1 MARKRIGNQDP
12 TQSLILPYQ
21 KSKTKV
27 KETIALYEQTGR
39 SAQKWQATLIQ
50 HITAINKDGEWVH
63 SSFGYSV
70 PRQNGKNEIVA
81 MRELQGIANGERIL
95 HTAHRTSTSHT
106 AWERLCSFLEEAG
119 IEYKSIKAKGSENI
133 RIDGGGRIEFRT
145 RSTLGGLG
153 ESYDLLVIDEAQ
165 EYTTEQATA
174 LKYVIAAS
182 PNPQT
187 IYCGTPPTPLS
198 SGTVFM
204 NLRNDAIAGRTKD
217 TGWAEWSVEEESDVN
232 DRDLWYKCNPALGI
246 RITERTIQTEI
257 SSDTIDFNIQRL
269 GLWLRYNQK
278 SAISATEW
286 DELKVQALP
295 QLTGKL
301 FVGVKYGNDGT
312 NVAVSIA
319 VKTKDDKIFIEA
331 LDCQPVR
338 NGNDWIVAFLK
349 SADIHSVVIDGA
361 SGQNLLAAEM
371 KDVRLKPP
379 ILPTVREVI
388 VANSAFEQAVFKQA
402 VCHKGQP
409 SLTQV
414 ITNSDKRSIGSNG
427 GFGYRCQL
435 EDYDIALMDSVL
447 LAHWA
452 CAEAKPIVKQ
462 KIRY

>member
-1 MARKRIGNQDP
+1 MKKRIGNQIP
-12 TQSLILPYQ
+12 TQSITLPYR
-21 KSKTKV
+21 KSKY
-27 KETIALYEQTGR
+27 KETIELYEKTGR
-39 SAQKWQATLIQ
+39 TAQKWQSNLLKPIMAVNTR
-50 HITAINKDGEWVH
+50 GEWVH
-63 SSFGYSV
+63 SQFGYSV
-70 PRQNGKNEIVA
+70 PRQNGKNEILA
-81 MRELQGIANGERIL
+81 MREEHGLANGERIL
-95 HTAHRTSTSHT
+95 HTAHRTSTSHA
-106 AWERLCSFLEEAG
+106 AWERLCGLLDEAG
-119 IEYKSIKAKGSENI
+119 IDYKSIKAKGSENV
-133 RIDGGGRIEFRT
+133 RVEGGGRVEFRT

-165 EYTTEQATA
+165 EYTAEQATA

-204 NLRNDAIAGRTKD
+204 DLRNDALAGRTKD

-232 DRDLWYKCNPALGI
+232 DRDLWYECNPALGI

-269 GLWLRYNQK
+269 GLWLKYNQK
-278 SAISATEW
+278 SAISETEW
-286 DELKVQALP
+286 NDLKVQALP

-319 VKTKDDKIFIEA
+319 AKTKDDKIFIESM
-331 LDCQPVR
+331 DCQPVR

-361 SGQNLLAAEM
+361 SGQQILAAQM
-371 KDVRLKPP
+371 KEARLKPP

-452 CAEAKPIVKQ
+452 CVEAKPPVKQ

>member
-1 MARKRIGNQDP
+1 MARKRIGSQDP
-12 TQSLILPYQ
+12 TQKLILPYQ

-27 KETIALYEQTGR
+27 KETIELYEKTGR
-39 SAQKWQATLIQ
+39 KAQKWQSSLIQ
-50 HITAINKDGEWVH
+50 HITAVNKHGEWVH

-81 MRELQGIANGERIL
+81 MREFNGLANGERIL

-106 AWERLCSFLEEAG
+106 AWERLCSLLDEAG

-133 RIDGGGRIEFRT
+133 RLDGGGRVEFRT

-204 NLRNDAIAGRTKD
+204 NLRNDALAGRTKD

-232 DRDLWYKCNPALGI
+232 DRELWYKCNPALGI

-257 SSDTIDFNIQRL
+257 SSDTVDFNIQRL
-269 GLWLRYNQK
+269 GLWLKYNQK
-278 SAISATEW
+278 SAITKNEW
-286 DELKVQALP
+286 EALQVP
-295 QLTGKL
+295 VLPKLTGKL
-301 FVGVKYGNDGT
+301 FVGIKYGNDCV
-312 NVAVSIA
+312 NVAMSIA
-319 VKTKDDKIFIEA
+319 AKTTDEKIFVETI
-331 LDCQPVR
+331 DCQSVR
-338 NGNDWIVAFLK
+338 NGNTWIIDFLRQ
-349 SADIHSVVIDGA
+349 ADIQSAVVDGA
-361 SGQNLLAAEM
+361 GGQALLAKEM
-371 KDVRLKPP
+371 KDFLLKDP
-379 ILPTVREVI
+379 ILPTVKEII
-388 VANSAFEQAVFKQA
+388 VANSSFERAIFQGGIR
-402 VCHKGQP
+402 HKGQP
-409 SLTQV
+409 SLYEV
-414 ITNSDKRSIGSNG
+414 VTNCDKRNIGTNG
-427 GFGYRCQL
+427 GFGYRSQL
-435 EDYDIALMDSVL
+435 EDYDIVLMDSVM

-452 CAEAKPIVKQ
+452 CSVAKPPVKQ